1 MVLPLLGLVGIGVL
15 VVRRTAFGL
24 VCVGILLSGTY
35 VWANYLRL
43 EHYLLVPWLILG
55 IGAAAALEAIARA
68 VARIG
73 RPDAPGEAG
82 AAAEA
87 QAAEAAADHRRVAGT
102 SVALVALGLAVI
114 LAGLNWA
121 DADRSGDRSG
131 DEYVDST
138 LALLPQGAAI
148 LSYWDTSTPLW
159 HALYVDGRRPDVLV
173 VDDTNIVY
181 EGWGT
186 REARIASLI
195 CQRPVYILR
204 LSERDLVPTRRDYS
218 LTEVGSVPVSVGGP
232 SASTVAPIYR
242 VEPLDPST
250 CAT

>member
-1 MVLPLLGLVGIGVL
+1 VVLPLLGLVGIGVL
-15 VVRRTAFGL
+15 LVRRTAFGL
-24 VCVGILLSGTY
+24 VCVGILVSGTY

-55 IGAAAALEAIARA
+55 IGAAAALEAIAGA

-73 RPDAPGEAG
+73 RPEVATATEAG
-82 AAAEA
+82 TEADAQAAAAE
-87 QAAEAAADHRRVAGT
+87 HRRVAGS

-114 LAGLNWA
+114 LAGMNWT

-131 DEYVDST
+131 DDYVDAT
-138 LALLPQGAAI
+138 LGLLPGGAAI

-195 CQRPVYILR
+195 CERPVYILR

-232 SASTVAPIYR
+232 SASAVAPIYR